1 MKYLMGVTYC
11 ECPSGMFFDVKGLQC
26 HDRSLCTEDILYLGG
41 VSEKSESQINQYVIG
56 SDEQHLTPRILNMEE
71 VCPIHCDLLN
81 VEDYPSI
88 STSYDRVQGG
98 FIFKSDD
105 TSLDGE
111 TVFMDIECVDD
122 LSGSA
127 IIF

>member
-1 MKYLMGVTYC
+1 MGVTYC
-11 ECPSGMFFDVKGLQC
+11 ECNEGLFFDIK
-26 HDRSLCTEDILYLGG
+26 DRLCLDKMLCTDDILYLKGI
-41 VSEKSESQINQYVIG
+41 SEKSESQINEFVIG
-56 SDEQHLTPRILNMEE
+56 SGEQILRPQILNLED

-88 STSYDRVQGG
+88 STSYNRLLGG

-105 TSLDGE
+105 ITLDGE
-111 TVFMDIECVDD
+111 TAYMDVECVDD